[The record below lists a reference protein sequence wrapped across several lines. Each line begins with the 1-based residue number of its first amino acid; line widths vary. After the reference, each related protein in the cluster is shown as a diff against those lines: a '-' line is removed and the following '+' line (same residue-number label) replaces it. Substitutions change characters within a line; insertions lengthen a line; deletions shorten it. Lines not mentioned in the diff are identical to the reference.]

1 MKKILLICLLT
12 LVAFPSNKLLAQ
24 QTGNNEIALSYGL
37 VSSDDIAFIFSD
49 IITSIAGYTN
59 DNIRSSGIIN
69 LSYRNVVRD
78 RWLLGATLSY
88 EKSQS
93 DAFIMNSQVGTEKD
107 TYYTLGLE
115 AHYQY
120 VHNPAFQMY
129 SGFGAGYTLAQAN
142 VNRTDGN
149 PDTSNKLYH
158 FNFQVNLL
166 GFRIGRAVGF
176 FAELG
181 FGYRGVV
188 NAGLSARF

>member
-1 MKKILLICLLT
+1 MKKLLLICLL
-12 LVAFPSNKLLAQ
+12 AFLTIPANKLFAQ
-24 QTGNNEIALSYGL
+24 QTGKNEIALSYGV

-49 IITSIAGYTN
+49 IITSIVGYSN
-59 DNIRSSGIIN
+59 ENIRSSGIIN

-78 RWLLGATLSY
+78 RWLLGATVSY
-88 EKSQS
+88 EKTQS
-93 DAFIMNSQVGTEKD
+93 DAFVMNSQIGTEKD
-107 TYYTLGLE
+107 TYYTVGLE

-120 VHNPAFQMY
+120 VHNPSFQMY
-129 SGFGAGYTLAQAN
+129 SGFGAAYTLAQAE

-149 PDTSNKLYH
+149 PNTSNKMYH

-166 GFRIGRAVGF
+166 GFRIGKAVGF
-176 FAELG
+176 FTELG